1 MNQILSVD
9 IGNNKKNK
17 KTGTKSIVVVFCII
31 LILFALA
38 MTGIG
43 VYSYMKNNEN
53 KERNGLDIKD
63 NTKPKIVITRENANT
78 ISVEVSHDKGISYF
92 EYTINN
98 GEAIRT
104 NENNKMK
111 FNEKIIL
118 KEGPYKLNIIVE
130 DIAGITSEAND
141 SGIAGQTSEA
151 NDSGIAG
158 QTSEANNSDISGQNS
173 TGETQGNEVD
183 NNNGEGP
190 KITLTKEDAKIK
202 AVTESTTNIEKIIYY
217 WDDNKEN
224 AVENKINATKN
235 ETLIDVTLEGIHTLY
250 VTATDVEGKSTTVQQ
265 KIQGVNKPNVDIT
278 TDGENFYIKATDTEM
293 ITKVE
298 ITLNKNDKTTEE
310 VNNKEYSKNIAL
322 ENGEN
327 RLIVTVYN
335 NNNVEKTLKV
345 KYTK

>member
-78 ISVEVSHDKGISYF
+78 ISVEVSHDKGIAYF

-151 NDSGIAG
+151 N
-158 QTSEANNSDISGQNS
+158 NSDISGQNS
-173 TGETQGNEVD
+173 TGETQRNEVN

-235 ETLIDVTLEGIHTLY
+235 ETLIDVALEGIHTLY

-298 ITLNKNDKTTEE
+298 ITLNKNDKTTEV

-335 NNNVEKTLKV
+335 NNVEKTLKV

>member
-9 IGNNKKNK
+9 LGNNKNK
-17 KTGTKSIVVVFCII
+17 KKSGIKSIVVVFCII
-31 LILFALA
+31 LIVFALA

-43 VYSYMKNNEN
+43 VYYYMKNNEN

-63 NTKPKIVITRENANT
+63 NTKPKIVITREDANT
-78 ISVEVSHDKGISYF
+78 ISVDISHDKGISYF

-111 FNEKIIL
+111 FNKKITL
-118 KEGPYKLNIIVE
+118 KEGPYKLQIIVE
-130 DIAGITSEAND
+130 DVDGITSEASD
-141 SGIAGQTSEA
+141 SGIAGQA
-151 NDSGIAG
+151 
-158 QTSEANNSDISGQNS
+158 S
-173 TGETQGNEVD
+173 TEEVQGNEEEKNSGD
-183 NNNGEGP
+183 GP
-190 KITLTKEDAKIK
+190 KITLTKEDTKIK

-250 VTATDVEGKSTTVQQ
+250 VIATDTNGNSTTVEQR
-265 KIQGVNKPNVDIT
+265 IQGVNKPNVNIT
-278 TDGENFYIKATDTEM
+278 TDGEYFYINATDTEK
-293 ITKVE
+293 ITNVE
-298 ITLNKNDKTTEE
+298 ITLNNKEKITEE
-310 VNNKEYSKNIAL
+310 VNDKNYDKKIPL

-335 NNNVEKTLKV
+335 INNIEKTLKV
-345 KYTK
+345 KHTK